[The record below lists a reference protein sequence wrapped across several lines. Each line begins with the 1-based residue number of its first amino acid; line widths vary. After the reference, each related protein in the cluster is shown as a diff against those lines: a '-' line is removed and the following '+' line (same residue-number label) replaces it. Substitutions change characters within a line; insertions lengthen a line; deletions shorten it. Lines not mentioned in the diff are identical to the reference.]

1 MSTEKWLLEMA
12 TEIAKE
18 GHCGWANTCQQAAD
32 DFAALTAERDQ
43 WERRAGQYMD
53 ERDLLA
59 KNVLRDAARYRWL
72 RKIADMNV
80 GACPICCYDGL
91 DFTPGTELDASIDA
105 ALQEKRD
112 A

>member
-32 DFAALTAERDQ
+32 DFAALTA
-43 WERRAGQYMD
+43 
-53 ERDLLA
+53 DLA
-59 KNVLRDAARYRWL
+59 EARQVLEA
-72 RKIADMNV
+72 IADHSFCDV
-80 GACPICCYDGL
+80 TKRQAREFL
-91 DFTPGTELDASIDA
+91 ARIDA

-112 A
+112 AG